1 MRKWGLIRQRDMKI
15 FLKNILILLVV
26 TTVVSCVKTPE
37 PLGIDNITT
46 VEHGDVIVLCEGLM
60 GYDNS
65 ELSLLKVSSGKSI
78 ANFYSDNNPNYKLGD
93 TSNDGLIKG
102 DTLITCSTGGAF
114 IQLVNIKNAKSIKI
128 IKLPEDSRPRKIAKV
143 NDSIIAISD
152 LIKSRV
158 LLLNI
163 ISDSL
168 LTMIDVGPQP
178 EGIAKYNNYLF
189 TANSAY
195 GDFNYKHP
203 DAQTISVIDLN
214 SLQEIKKIKTGINP
228 IEMMIDDLNK
238 KLYVAY
244 IHLPS
249 KLDSMGGIIEYDLD
263 NYEKLREWRCY
274 PRSINLSRDGEHL
287 YFINQMNGKAS
298 QWKGVS
304 RINLENGNIENII
317 KNNSNDIWYGLNID
331 EFDGSIWIANAKN
344 HISKGEVLVYTTS
357 NFDTPIYKFE
367 TGINPNKVFFIKK

>member
-1 MRKWGLIRQRDMKI
+1 MNKLFLLLII
-15 FLKNILILLVV
+15 INLCLIAA
-26 TTVVSCVKTPE
+26 CVQTPE
-37 PLGIDNITT
+37 PNKVSDSAIAELGDAL
-46 VEHGDVIVLCEGLM
+46 VLCEGLL

-65 ELSLLKVSSGKSI
+65 ELSLLKVNTGKSI
-78 ANFYSDNNPNYKLGD
+78 TNFYSENNINFKLGD
-93 TSNDGLIKG
+93 TSNDGIIKG
-102 DTLITCSTGGAF
+102 DTLIVCSTEGGF
-114 IQLVNIKNAKSIKI
+114 IQLVNIKDAKSIKI
-128 IKLPEDSRPRKIAKV
+128 IKLPFDSKPRKIVKV

-158 LLLNI
+158 LLMNFNTDS
-163 ISDSL
+163 ISR
-168 LTMIDVGPQP
+168 MIDVGPQP
-178 EGIAKYNNYLF
+178 EGIAIYNNFLF

-214 SLQEIKKIKTGINP
+214 SLQEIRKIKTGINP
-228 IEMMIDDLNK
+228 IEVLVDELRK

-263 NYEKLREWRCY
+263 NFEKKREWRCY
-274 PRSINLSRDGEHL
+274 PRSINLSKDHDYL
-287 YFINQMNGKAS
+287 YLINQMNGKAS

-304 RINLENGNIENII
+304 LINLDNGNIDNII
-317 KNNSNDIWYGLNID
+317 KNNSNDIWYGLSID

-344 HISKGEVLVYTTS
+344 HISKGEVLVYSTF
-357 NFDTPIYKFE
+357 NFATPMYRFE
-367 TGINPNKVFFIKK
+367 TAINPNKIFFIR